1 MNIKYQGHISPFP
14 DLTGIFLLE
23 MKVIKK
29 SDININSFNTSRAV
43 NVKIRMQKF
52 TVNAY
57 FHSLVLKA
65 EEEERPQKAKFTDR
79 TPAYSSI

>member
-1 MNIKYQGHISPFP
+1 
-14 DLTGIFLLE
+14 
-23 MKVIKK
+23 MKVIKT
-29 SDININSFNTSRAV
+29 STINTNILNTSHAV

-65 EEEERPQKAKFTDR
+65 EEEERPQKAKFTVR
-79 TPAYSSI
+79 TPAYTSI